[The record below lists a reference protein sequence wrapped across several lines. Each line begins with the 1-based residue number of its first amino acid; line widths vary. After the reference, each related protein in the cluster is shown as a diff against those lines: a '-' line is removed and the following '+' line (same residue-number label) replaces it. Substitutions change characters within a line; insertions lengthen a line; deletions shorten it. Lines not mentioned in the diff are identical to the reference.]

1 MHLRVSKRK
10 ASAISTAMLLVLLAV
25 NSLTNNWWPYIYITI
40 GAPLFARQYLLGRTY
55 DSIISLTIFG
65 GLFLVSQFEIDWSVI
80 LPVVFIVSAVMILF
94 REFCNPFAAKE
105 PEIEEDHNLEN
116 MEDK

>member
-55 DSIISLTIFG
+55 DSIMSLTIFG
-65 GLFLVSQFEIDWSVI
+65 GLFLVSFYPLS
-80 LPVVFIVSAVMILF
+80 LLY
-94 REFCNPFAAKE
+94 
-105 PEIEEDHNLEN
+105 LL
-116 MEDK
+116 

>member
-1 MHLRVSKRK
+1 
-10 ASAISTAMLLVLLAV
+10 
-25 NSLTNNWWPYIYITI
+25 
-40 GAPLFARQYLLGRTY
+40 
-55 DSIISLTIFG
+55 
-65 GLFLVSQFEIDWSVI
+65 
-80 LPVVFIVSAVMILF
+80 MILF